1 MILRMDDPA
10 APNALPYLPAPM
22 RERPPRKPLSA
33 WEIACWIALVIVIA
47 VPIAFPGLARS
58 KASVLTPA
66 RASSELAPPPID
78 FLLQSRYVVG
88 VAQLMHTAHQPS
100 PAGLTEA
107 LDRGAQ
113 TDADRFREQLVIRE
127 LKGPAAVR
135 SALENFAAEEGP
147 LGADARLILERD
159 GVPPEKNLPV
169 STPEELQTHH
179 GWFGA
184 LALAH
189 DLPDSDPR
197 RAAPIHAAERT
208 LLAFLAAF
216 GIAGVATLLGVGL
229 LIFFIVRRATGKLL
243 PAKPSPDASPQR
255 RPYLTGFTLYV
266 ALISTISL
274 LLLQLRAPNWL
285 LILLYFSSPL
295 FAILWVLICGHSWK
309 QIRATTGF
317 NLGKGFFR
325 EIFAGIVGYIAGLPL
340 LAVGVLFTILLMRL
354 SGLNASH
361 PIEGA
366 ISANP
371 IRLAILLG
379 LASVYAPLTE
389 ELLFRGFFYEHL
401 RWRLRYV
408 WSAIICAL
416 VFAAVHPQGWP
427 AIPTLGAI
435 AFTLATL
442 REYRGSL
449 LPGMAAHAL
458 NNAFVLILL
467 AVAIS

>member
-1 MILRMDDPA
+1 MDDPA
-10 APNALPYLPAPM
+10 ATHALPYLPGPV
-22 RERPPRKPLSA
+22 RERPPRKPFSV
-33 WEIACWIALVIVIA
+33 WEIACWIALVLVVA
-47 VPIAFPGLARS
+47 VPIAFPDLARS

-66 RASSELAPPPID
+66 QASRVMPPPPMD
-78 FLLQSRYVVG
+78 LLLQSRYVVG
-88 VAQLMHTAHQPS
+88 VSQLMRATKQPA
-100 PAGLTEA
+100 PAGLTDA
-107 LDRGAQ
+107 LDRSAQ

-127 LKGPAAVR
+127 LKGPDAAR
-135 SALENFAAEEGP
+135 TALETFAAKDDA
-147 LGADARLILERD
+147 LGADARLILQRD
-159 GVPPEKNLPV
+159 GVEPAKDLSV
-169 STPEELQTHH
+169 STPEELQAHH

-184 LALAH
+184 LALSH

-197 RAAPIHAAERT
+197 RAAPIDAAERT
-208 LLAFLAAF
+208 LLAFLGAF
-216 GIAGVATLLGVGL
+216 GIAGIATLVGLGL
-229 LIFFIVRRATGKLL
+229 LILFIVWRATGKLR
-243 PAKPSPDASPQR
+243 PAKLPPDASPQR
-255 RPYLTGFTLYV
+255 RPYLTGFTIYV
-266 ALISTISL
+266 ALISTVSL
-274 LLLQLRAPNWL
+274 ALLQLGAPNWVL
-285 LILLYFSSPL
+285 VLLYFGSPFL
-295 FAILWVLICGHSWK
+295 AILWVLICGHSWK

-325 EIFAGIVGYIAGLPL
+325 EIFAGIIGYIAGLPL
-340 LAVGVLFTILLMRL
+340 LVVGVIFTILLMRL

-366 ISANP
+366 ISTNP

-389 ELLFRGFFYEHL
+389 ELLFRGFLYEHL
-401 RWRLRYV
+401 RWRLGYV
-408 WSAIICAL
+408 SSAIISAFI
-416 VFAAVHPQGWP
+416 FAAVHPQGWP

-458 NNAFVLILL
+458 NNTFVLILL